1 MIYET
6 LARGPDGLYH
16 VKARTDGGKRCLTQ
30 LKNVKVIE
38 NENGEI
44 DIDVTESPDMSKVD
58 EIHELNT
65 SSAFENS
72 QTWFGKQLTE
82 DRTKKFYCKKSTI
95 TADEISAT
103 KIYDARK
110 TTMPLVDLKIGSAC
124 TVLLEF
130 SGLWFG
136 KKTFGSS
143 WNLVQA
149 RLNPE
154 PEPEPEP
161 EVEKIPEPEAP
172 EENTIEVEAAE
183 EPYPDEYM
191 IVDED

>member
-1 MIYET
+1 M
-6 LARGPDGLYH
+6 DQ
-16 VKARTDGGKRCLTQ
+16 TDSITESENRRWKEMFSIKLR
-30 LKNVKVIE
+30 NVKIAE

-44 DIDVTESPDMSKVD
+44 DLDVSESPDMSKAD

-72 QTWFGKQLTE
+72 QMWFGKQLTD
-82 DRTKKFYCKKSTI
+82 DRTKKFYSKKSTI

-136 KKTFGSS
+136 KKTFGPS

-149 RLNPE
+149 KLN
-154 PEPEPEP
+154 PEPEP
-161 EVEKIPEPEAP
+161 EVEKTPEDRGTRRKYGRGQSCRGALSRRMYDRRRRIK
-172 EENTIEVEAAE
+172 NYLYNI
-183 EPYPDEYM
+183 
-191 IVDED
+191 

>member
-1 MIYET
+1 MIYEN

-16 VKARTDGGKRCLTQ
+16 VKARTDGGKRCLIQ
-30 LKNVKVIE
+30 LRNVKIVE

-110 TTMPLVDLKIGSAC
+110 TTMPLVDLKIGSVC

-149 RLNPE
+149 RLN